1 MCSMFSSKALIF
13 CSKTLIY
20 QIKTIL
26 ITSFLHY
33 EVTGD
38 NLEHIYI
45 QCDFNHF
52 QPYFLSLFKN
62 FNFGDETCI
71 TPHVVGFFL
80 LWWTFDFV
88 DRLTTVDTTVTT
100 VNAPHKNKKYRCH
113 KQTNKHKYLV
123 YMCIFCVDLFHIFQC
138 FQQNHNY
145 VSLLS
150 SVHKLNL
157 IVV

>member
-71 TPHVVGFFL
+71 TPHVVFFFL

-88 DRLTTVDTTVTT
+88 DRLTTQWMHLTKIKSTSAI
-100 VNAPHKNKKYRCH
+100 N
-113 KQTNKHKYLV
+113 KQTNTNILCTCVFSVLTFFTFFNIFNRITIMSRYYYL
-123 YMCIFCVDLFHIFQC
+123 YINSIWLSCNLKLIF
-138 FQQNHNY
+138 
-145 VSLLS
+145 
-150 SVHKLNL
+150 
-157 IVV
+157 

>member
-71 TPHVVGFFL
+71 TPHVVFFFL

-88 DRLTTVDTTVTT
+88 DRLTTQWMHLTKIKSTAAI
-100 VNAPHKNKKYRCH
+100 N
-113 KQTNKHKYLV
+113 KQTQISCVHV
-123 YMCIFCVDLFHIFQC
+123 YFLCWPFSHFSIFSTESQLCLAIIIC
-138 FQQNHNY
+138 T
-145 VSLLS
+145 
-150 SVHKLNL
+150 
-157 IVV
+157 

>member
-1 MCSMFSSKALIF
+1 MFSSKALIF

-71 TPHVVGFFL
+71 TPHVVFFFTL
-80 LWWTFDFV
+80 MNIWFRGSTNNA
-88 DRLTTVDTTVTT
+88 

-113 KQTNKHKYLV
+113 KQTNTNILCTCVFSVLTFFTFFNRITIMSRYYYL
-123 YMCIFCVDLFHIFQC
+123 YINSIWLSCNLKLIF
-138 FQQNHNY
+138 
-145 VSLLS
+145 
-150 SVHKLNL
+150 
-157 IVV
+157 

>member
-26 ITSFLHY
+26 MTSFIHY
-33 EVTGD
+33 EVTWAH
-38 NLEHIYI
+38 LHSMW
-45 QCDFNHF
+45 F
-52 QPYFLSLFKN
+52 QPFSTLFLKLFKELQFWGRDVHN
-62 FNFGDETCI
+62 TACS
-71 TPHVVGFFL
+71 GFFFTL
-80 LWWTFDFV
+80 MNIWFRGSTNNA
-88 DRLTTVDTTVTT
+88 

>member
-38 NLEHIYI
+38 NFEDIYI

-52 QPYFLSLFKN
+52 QPYF
-62 FNFGDETCI
+62 
-71 TPHVVGFFL
+71 
-80 LWWTFDFV
+80 
-88 DRLTTVDTTVTT
+88 
-100 VNAPHKNKKYRCH
+100 
-113 KQTNKHKYLV
+113 
-123 YMCIFCVDLFHIFQC
+123 
-138 FQQNHNY
+138 
-145 VSLLS
+145 
-150 SVHKLNL
+150 
-157 IVV
+157 